1 MSAQGYEDLAWAAAY
16 GHETG
21 GWKPSPVSWAAFD
34 LIVNTIPAQVLDR
47 RRLQWVNPGA
57 FLLDLASAPGV
68 WTGQR
73 PRTGPAGPSG
83 AGAARTDGP
92 CHCGS
97 GHPGFCL
104 SHSLG
109 IGGVRT
115 MGDARVGFALTG
127 SFCTLEK
134 AIRAME
140 ETAREYPNMVP
151 ILSETT
157 GPQTP
162 GLAGR
167 RTSDRRRRKS
177 AAMARWSRCGRRSPS
192 AQTAAGCAGHRPL
205 HREQF
210 LAKLANG
217 IADTSVTMAAKAHLR
232 NGRPVVV
239 AVSTNDGLAGARKHR
254 ELLCRKHYY
263 FVPFRQDDLVGKPTS
278 PGGDMTKGDRNGT
291 AALRGEQLQPLLLGP
306 ADSEAKPGRD

>member
-83 AGAARTDGP
+83 AGAARDGRP
-92 CHCGS
+92 LSLRQRPSGILFITFFGNWRRENHGGCTGGICPHRIILYLRE
-97 GHPGFCL
+97 GHPG
-104 SHSLG
+104 H
-109 IGGVRT
+109 GGDR
-115 MGDARVGFALTG
+115 
-127 SFCTLEK
+127 K
-134 AIRAME
+134 
-140 ETAREYPNMVP
+140 EYPNMVP

-162 GLAGR
+162 GLAGGGLPTGGGGNLR
-167 RTSDRRRRKS
+167 PWRGGVG
-177 AAMARWSRCGRRSPS
+177 AGGGAHQ

-232 NGRPVVV
+232 NGRPVVL
-239 AVSTNDGLAGARKHR
+239 AVSTNDGLAGARNIGNSCAGSITI
-254 ELLCRKHYY
+254 L
-263 FVPFRQDDLVGKPTS
+263 S
-278 PGGDMTKGDRNGT
+278 PSARMTRWKAHLPWWRYDQR
-291 AALRGEQLQPLLLGP
+291 
-306 ADSEAKPGRD
+306 